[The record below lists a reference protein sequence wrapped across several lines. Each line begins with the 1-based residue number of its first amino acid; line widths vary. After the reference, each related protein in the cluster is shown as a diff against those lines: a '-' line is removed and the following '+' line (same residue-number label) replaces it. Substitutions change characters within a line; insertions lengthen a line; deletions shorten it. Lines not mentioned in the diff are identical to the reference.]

1 MLLSYVGVLLALVAI
16 LALVGVLARAYRRFG
31 LGGAGSR
38 ADAPLEVLQR
48 SALGPRQ
55 GVALVR
61 MGRRVVMVSMG
72 DGGVRPLAE
81 LVGPEA
87 DAILATSEA
96 PKASTFSFMPRT
108 TPVGQPA
115 TATASAPASLF
126 SRNTPPRGAEIFS
139 AALRQ
144 AVGVQRVLP
153 LVLVAALS
161 SSVFAQAAPARPATA
176 PAPTPAV
183 TTPITASTPAT
194 VNTQALPSNAANA
207 TTQQGAIKNPAATAA
222 QVVDRLAPSMDL
234 RVGNGQQGDGLRLNG
249 TVGVVVML
257 GMMSL
262 LPTLVLMTTG
272 FTRILVVLYF
282 LRQALG
288 TQTSP
293 PAPLIA
299 GLALIL
305 TGFVMAPTMTRVNQ
319 EAITPW
325 LDGKIEQVEML
336 ERGAGPLRE
345 FMLKQ
350 TRPEDV
356 RRMVRLSR
364 QPVVLGEQVP
374 FVTLMAAFTISELR
388 TAFAIGFAL
397 FLPFIVIDVVVASV
411 LMSLGMF
418 MLPPTMIALP
428 FKLLLFVLV
437 DGWGLITQSLVA
449 GFR

>member
-1 MLLSYVGVLLALVAI
+1 MLLSDVGVLLALVAI

-31 LGGAGSR
+31 LGGAGTR
-38 ADAPLEVLQR
+38 GDAALEVLQR

-96 PKASTFSFMPRT
+96 PKGSTFSFMPRT

-115 TATASAPASLF
+115 TVPASLF

-153 LVLVAALS
+153 LLLVAAMS

-176 PAPTPAV
+176 PAPTPVV
-183 TTPITASTPAT
+183 TAPITASTPAT

-207 TTQQGAIKNPAATAA
+207 TTQQGAIKNSAATAA

-234 RVGNGQQGDGLRLNG
+234 RVGNDQQGDGLRLNG

-305 TGFVMAPTMTRVNQ
+305 TGFVMAPTMSRVNA
-319 EAITPW
+319 EAVTPW

-364 QPVVLGEQVP
+364 QPVVTGEQVP